1 MEQTNSLK
9 GTARLAGLLYLI
21 WILTG
26 IYALVYVHNHTLV
39 VGDAAAT
46 VRKILANELIFRTGV
61 VNDIFSS
68 AVWVL
73 IGLTFYQLFKQVNE
87 RQAKLLVAFVIVQVP
102 VAFFMEAL
110 NLTTLMICKGD
121 LLKSYELSQRQD
133 MAMMFLK
140 ITDNGAIALEM
151 FWGLWLFPL
160 GLLVYRSGFI
170 PKILGVF
177 LVLNG
182 IAYVI
187 HFLSHVLLPDYQEL
201 VFKLATPFWILG
213 EISITIWLLIKG
225 VKDTP

>member
-26 IYALVYVHNHTLV
+26 IYALVFVHHHTLV
-39 VGDAAAT
+39 EGDAAAT
-46 VRKILANELIFRTGV
+46 VRKILANEFIFRTGI
-61 VNDIFSS
+61 VNNIISS
-68 AVWVL
+68 AVWVM
-73 IGLTFYQLFKQVNE
+73 IGLTFYRLFTPVNE
-87 RQAKLLVAFVIVQVP
+87 RQARLLLAFVIVQVP
-102 VAFFMEAL
+102 VTFFMEAL

-121 LLKSYELSQRQD
+121 LLESYELSQRQD
-133 MAMMFLK
+133 MALMFLK
-140 ITDNGAIALEM
+140 ITDNAAIALEM

-160 GLLVYRSGFI
+160 GQLVYRSGFI
-170 PKILGVF
+170 PRIFGVF
-177 LVLNG
+177 LILNG

-187 HFLSHVLLPDYQEL
+187 HFLSPVLLPVYQEL

-213 EISITIWLLIKG
+213 EISITLWLLIKG